1 MIRPDKYMNL
11 DTSVLNISS
20 VILKLFKNSRL
31 ISFDEISNS
40 VINKL
45 GFNSKENIIYA
56 LNFLYLLNKIEY
68 HQEIDNF
75 EIIRNE
81 VK

>member
-11 DTSVLNISS
+11 DTSVLNVS
-20 VILKLFKNSRL
+20 VQILRLFKKSKL
-31 ISFDEISNS
+31 ISFDDISNS

-45 GFNSKENIIYA
+45 GIKSKENIIYA
-56 LNFLYLLNKIEY
+56 LNFLYLINRIKY

-75 EIIRNE
+75 EVIKNE
-81 VK
+81 A